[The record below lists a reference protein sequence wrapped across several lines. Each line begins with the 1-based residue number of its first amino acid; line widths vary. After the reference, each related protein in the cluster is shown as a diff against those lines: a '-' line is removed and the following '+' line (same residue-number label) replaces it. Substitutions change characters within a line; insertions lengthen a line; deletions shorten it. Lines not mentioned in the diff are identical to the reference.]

1 HDDAFAALF
10 GNETPSGAF
19 RTPFC
24 RPEREGTPQP
34 SDGPLP
40 DFSVL
45 SPPRLWA
52 NDDDDDS
59 DNYEGGRGGRGR
71 DVEAAAMMK
80 QQLIISP
87 GAQDWPRRKT
97 NPDRSTSIGTGCSP
111 QLSTPTSGSPPQ
123 PRAQS
128 ASPTFPAH
136 ALLRS
141 LRWLPPLGLSSAS
154 KTSPDRDSFTTVDR
168 RHEPATTS
176 TANEQYGPATI
187 VATSSSDKVV
197 RQGVSMS
204 SLVSLQCPPL
214 RPTTLLP
221 VRLASIPTL
230 RTATGR
236 LLAPT
241 ALAST
246 GTAKSNSTQDSRG
259 AGSRSDSSPTRR
271 LRKRTS
277 ARTRRRRDPDN
288 NDDDDAGQG
297 QRRGDDDESDD
308 DSNDNG
314 SGSGGGSG
322 KLARADQARTL
333 SPQLSSASASGARS
347 LPPRPGTTSASASA
361 PGFSSGHSA
370 LTLPPRPRPR
380 GRRSKEGQAKQNA
393 RRQLVSFFPYFLSPL
408 N

>member
-1 HDDAFAALF
+1 
-10 GNETPSGAF
+10 
-19 RTPFC
+19 
-24 RPEREGTPQP
+24 
-34 SDGPLP
+34 
-40 DFSVL
+40 
-45 SPPRLWA
+45 
-52 NDDDDDS
+52 
-59 DNYEGGRGGRGR
+59 
-71 DVEAAAMMK
+71 MMK

-197 RQGVSMS
+197 RRGRDRPLRVRRRLEDS
-204 SLVSLQCPPL
+204 SFWRTCRCLPSLSPEYGIALRKIANLYNEPDTESQAFNSCSYFPISLQCPPL

-393 RRQLVSFFPYFLSPL
+393 RRQLWLRYVAL
-408 N
+408 NN